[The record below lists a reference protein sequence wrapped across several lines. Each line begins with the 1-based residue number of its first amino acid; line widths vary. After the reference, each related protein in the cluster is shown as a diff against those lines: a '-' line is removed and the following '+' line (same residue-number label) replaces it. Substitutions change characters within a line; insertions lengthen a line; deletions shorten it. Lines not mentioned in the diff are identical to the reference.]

1 MAIRTQRKAEYSDYN
16 IGHFGLGSKCYSHFT
31 SPIRRYP
38 DLTLHRLTK
47 DYLYNISKEVVEKW
61 ETNLP
66 SIAVHCSEREKA
78 SEEFERDVDKMR
90 KAEYMEKHI
99 GEEYQGLISG
109 VHEFGIFIELD
120 NTVEGLAKIENLPK
134 DSYEYNEESL
144 TLRGKK
150 QENTFTF
157 GNVVTVK
164 VIGASKEA
172 QTVDFMI
179 INKNNKDKLEKPKI
193 KKRIKG
199 YDEKEEKKYN

>member
-1 MAIRTQRKAEYSDYN
+1 
-16 IGHFGLGSKCYSHFT
+16 
-31 SPIRRYP
+31 
-38 DLTLHRLTK
+38 
-47 DYLYNISKEVVEKW
+47 
-61 ETNLP
+61 
-66 SIAVHCSEREKA
+66 
-78 SEEFERDVDKMR
+78 MR

-179 INKNNKDKLEKPKI
+179 IN
-193 KKRIKG
+193 
-199 YDEKEEKKYN
+199 

>member
-1 MAIRTQRKAEYSDYN
+1 
-16 IGHFGLGSKCYSHFT
+16 
-31 SPIRRYP
+31 
-38 DLTLHRLTK
+38 
-47 DYLYNISKEVVEKW
+47 
-61 ETNLP
+61 
-66 SIAVHCSEREKA
+66 
-78 SEEFERDVDKMR
+78 MR

-199 YDEKEEKKYN
+199 YDEKEEKNTIKLSISLVLLTVLSIGLGYTFHKIFNGTKPTIKNSDEINYEVKPFERKISLVMVGDALYHDGVYKDCYDSSTKNMTVPIN